1 MISHKFI
8 LIFFTGEL
16 TSMRHLKNEVDT
28 IKKDIECG
36 LQLGDKSIEP
46 EPGDMVICYTV
57 KKEKQTIDWNP
68 GF

>member
-1 MISHKFI
+1 
-8 LIFFTGEL
+8 
-16 TSMRHLKNEVDT
+16 MRHLKNEVDT